1 MGMKKK
7 REGKQSPFYP
17 NSLGF
22 SRQSMASVARE
33 ETGNACCVM
42 AVSYTHLTLPT
53 NTVTCRSRW
62 SPYH

>member
-1 MGMKKK
+1 MKKK

-22 SRQSMASVARE
+22 SRQSLASVARE

-42 AVSYTHLTLPT
+42 VQRRQCAACKLGLKA
-53 NTVTCRSRW
+53 RIRLF
-62 SPYH
+62 